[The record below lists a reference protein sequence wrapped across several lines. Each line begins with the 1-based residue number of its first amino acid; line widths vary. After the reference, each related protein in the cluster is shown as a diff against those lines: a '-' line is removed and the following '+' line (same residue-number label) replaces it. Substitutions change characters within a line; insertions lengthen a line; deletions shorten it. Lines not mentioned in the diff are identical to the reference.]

1 MITIACIFLITLT
14 CGMVALIVYLAC
26 HHKGTSTRKLTG
38 NGALPTRLLPEVSCK
53 KPAPPPPKKSC
64 GNCSS
69 CKCNTTKSSG
79 PR

>member
-1 MITIACIFLITLT
+1 MITIACIFLITLIW
-14 CGMVALIVYLAC
+14 GMVALLVYLSWN
-26 HHKGTSTRKLTG
+26 HKGKPTSEIKK
-38 NGALPTRLLPEVSCK
+38 PT
-53 KPAPPPPKKSC
+53 PAPPTSKKSC